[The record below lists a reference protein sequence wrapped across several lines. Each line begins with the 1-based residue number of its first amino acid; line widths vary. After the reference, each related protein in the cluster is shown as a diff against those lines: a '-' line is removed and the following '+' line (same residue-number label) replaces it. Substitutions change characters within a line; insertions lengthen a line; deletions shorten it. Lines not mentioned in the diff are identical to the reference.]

1 MSYTLTLPMPVSAN
15 RYWRTAARGRKV
27 VTCLSKEALEFKRDV
42 LRIAEAAGV
51 TDPIRGRVHIDMK
64 LYPHRPKDW
73 LKRARVDPLT
83 WDDTVQ
89 RIDLDNACKAVYDA
103 LKNVAFEDDKRV
115 HRNTNEVMLPDGE
128 ERLVVTISPLGA
140 SPRFTPVQDLIDQ
153 LQRLD
158 PSLIVVT
165 KQTAQAVLF

>member
-27 VTCLSKEALEFKRDV
+27 VTYLSKEALEFKRDV
-42 LRIAEAAGV
+42 LQIAEAAGV
-51 TDPIRGRVHIDMK
+51 TDPILGRVQIEVQM
-64 LYPHRPKDW
+64 YPHRPKDW
-73 LKRARVDPLT
+73 AKRARLDPLT

-115 HRNTNEVMLPDGE
+115 HRGVNEVMLPDGE
-128 ERLVVTISPLGA
+128 ARLVVTISALK
-140 SPRFTPVQDLIDQ
+140 
-153 LQRLD
+153 
-158 PSLIVVT
+158 VT
-165 KQTAQAVLF
+165 S